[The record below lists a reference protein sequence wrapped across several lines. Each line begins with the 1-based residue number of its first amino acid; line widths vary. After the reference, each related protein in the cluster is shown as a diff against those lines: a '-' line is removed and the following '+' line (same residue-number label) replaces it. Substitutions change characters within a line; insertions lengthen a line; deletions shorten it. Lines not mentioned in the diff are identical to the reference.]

1 MGVQRAAPL
10 QLPPPPDIVLSLG
23 TEGGTQQIANNTAVD
38 CEAFIE
44 QERKSINVHLLFH
57 TYSLVPKERH
67 VRKEGNGSTLWLSN
81 GPKESHDSTLEKN
94 IVPKESHDCSFSLT

>member
-1 MGVQRAAPL
+1 MLEEDIRLRTANTFGLPDSIPTPRASIQPL
-10 QLPPPPDIVLSLG
+10 LVNYG
-23 TEGGTQQIANNTAVD
+23 
-38 CEAFIE
+38 
-44 QERKSINVHLLFH
+44 
-57 TYSLVPKERH
+57 YSLVPKERH

>member
-1 MGVQRAAPL
+1 M
-10 QLPPPPDIVLSLG
+10 S
-23 TEGGTQQIANNTAVD
+23 QID
-38 CEAFIE
+38 
-44 QERKSINVHLLFH
+44 
-57 TYSLVPKERH
+57 YSLVPKERH